1 MDCFLYDG
9 DLRHEKVN
17 LLLETDALARV
28 GIRLVMLIGDLFFLA
43 NTSTPRPCNILSRV
57 ESHCQLPS
65 LLVH

>member
-1 MDCFLYDG
+1 MKKLIFM
-9 DLRHEKVN
+9 
-17 LLLETDALARV
+17 LETDALARV

-43 NTSTPRPCNILSRV
+43 NTPTPRPCNILSRV